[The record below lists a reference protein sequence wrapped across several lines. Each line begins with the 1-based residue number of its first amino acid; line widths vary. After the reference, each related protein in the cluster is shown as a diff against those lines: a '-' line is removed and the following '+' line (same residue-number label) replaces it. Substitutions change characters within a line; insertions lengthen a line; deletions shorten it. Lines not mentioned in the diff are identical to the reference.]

1 MAEANA
7 TDREHDLEILNALAR
22 ELSHSLDLE

>member
-7 TDREHDLEILNALAR
+7 TDGTMIGTI
-22 ELSHSLDLE
+22 SL